1 MQIGFT
7 RIQVAIRPPR
17 CRDSKRRVA
26 EIQSAALPRFKSPR
40 GRDSNRHVAEIQIA
54 TWPRFKSPRGRDS
67 NRHLAEI
74 ARACGGRPAASHSR
88 ARRVRRRARPRGSLC
103 PSAGRVT
110 SETGW
115 TPSTWRSD
123 QCPGYEDETHA
134 AMLCRHARCVRK
146 EGHDQSDLFDSS
158 TIGRRRRRHRPK
170 RRGGS
175 RSACVVTGAARRTSS
190 PQSARLGAATRC
202 D

>member
-1 MQIGFT
+1 MT
-7 RIQVAIRPPR
+7 TSPSRSSHRSR
-17 CRDSKRRVA
+17 CRLDSLGYRSR
-26 EIQSAALPRFKSPR
+26 S
-40 GRDSNRHVAEIQIA
+40 DRHVAEIQTA
-54 TWPRFKSPRGRDS
+54 TWPRFKAPRGRDS
-67 NRHLAEI
+67 KRHVAEI

-110 SETGW
+110 SGTGW

-123 QCPGYEDETHA
+123 QCRGYEDETHA
-134 AMLCRHARCVRK
+134 AMLCHHARCVRK

-158 TIGRRRRRHRPK
+158 TIGRRRRRHRPD

-175 RSACVVTGAARRTSS
+175 RSACVVTGNLPAQLDVLVRRSRR
-190 PQSARLGAATRC
+190 AVTRRGNAL
-202 D
+202 